1 MASSKLIRV
10 FEHQSIKLHQV
21 IDGVTFDK
29 SSLEAL
35 QGYYGEKGVPYYSL
49 TNNGVKF
56 NEFVGVIQI
65 GNTVIEVLPKAD
77 KSTDDKS
84 DWQALLVKML
94 SVVGL
99 FDIESTSDSSLKLKS
114 NSILDLYFALF
125 IKEVEYLLHSGL
137 AKQYSKKEGNVTAL
151 KGSIQFAKHIQQNL
165 THQERFYV
173 RHTTYDVEHKLHFIL
188 YKTLRLL
195 KQINTN
201 TELHSRIGVLLLH
214 FPEMPD
220 IKVTE
225 ATFDT
230 LVFNRKTQPY
240 KKAIGIAKLLLL
252 QYHPDVITGRHNV
265 LALMFDMNKLWE
277 KFVYVSLRKHHIN
290 CSVVKSISKQT
301 DKHFWKPENGRISL
315 MRPDI
320 VINQDTDNCVVLDTK
335 WKNLNGNNPSPEDL
349 RQMYVYHE
357 YFSAKRVALI
367 YPSSDEKTV
376 LNSGGFVAIDTRVK
390 KATTVGSENIC
401 SVISLKTHS
410 DIKVW
415 QKHIYDT
422 VLAFMAPTDQENK
435 DINMIS
441 DGSENGF
448 ILDVFPFDLDD
459 ADTSST
465 LLFKQ
470 L

>member
-21 IDGVTFDK
+21 IDGVTFDEA
-29 SSLEAL
+29 SLKAL
-35 QGYYGEKGVPYYSL
+35 QSYYGDKGVPYYSL

-56 NEFVGVIQI
+56 NEFVGVIQV
-65 GNTVIEVLPKAD
+65 GNIVIEVLPKAD
-77 KSTDDKS
+77 KTTDGDAKTKNY
-84 DWQALLVKML
+84 WQEILVKML
-94 SVVGL
+94 SAVGL
-99 FDIESTSDSSLKLKS
+99 FDIQSTSDSSLKLKS

-137 AKQYSKKEGNVTAL
+137 AKQYRKKEGNVTAL

-220 IKVTE
+220 IKVSE

-290 CSVVKSISKQT
+290 SSVVKSISKQT
-301 DKHFWKPENGRISL
+301 DKHFWKPKNGRVSL

-320 VINQDTDNCVVLDTK
+320 VINQDSDNCIVLDTK
-335 WKNLNGNNPSPEDL
+335 WKNLNGNNPSPDDL

-367 YPSSDEKTV
+367 YPSSDEKTIE
-376 LNSGGFVAIDTRVK
+376 NRGEFVAIDTK
-390 KATTVGSENIC
+390 IMKTATVGSGNIC

-410 DIKVW
+410 DIKEW
-415 QKHIYDT
+415 QKHIYKT
-422 VLAFMAPTDQENK
+422 VCEFMTPVDQENK
-435 DINMIS
+435 DINIIY
-441 DGSENGF
+441 DASENG
-448 ILDVFPFDLDD
+448 
-459 ADTSST
+459 
-465 LLFKQ
+465 LLRKLEQ
-470 L
+470 T

>member
-1 MASSKLIRV
+1 MPNA
-10 FEHQSIKLHQV
+10 FE
-21 IDGVTFDK
+21 
-29 SSLEAL
+29 
-35 QGYYGEKGVPYYSL
+35 L

-56 NEFVGVIQI
+56 NKFVGVIQV

-77 KSTDDKS
+77 KTTDGDAKTKKY
-84 DWQALLVKML
+84 WQEILVKML
-94 SVVGL
+94 SAVGL
-99 FDIESTSDSSLKLKS
+99 FDIQSTSDSSLKLKS

-137 AKQYSKKEGNVTAL
+137 AKQYRKKEGNVTAL

-201 TELHSRIGVLLLH
+201 AELHSRIGVLLLH

-265 LALMFDMNKLWE
+265 LALMFDMNVLWE
-277 KFVYVSLRKHHIN
+277 KFVFVSLRKYKPAHITVSAQTTKLFWRS
-290 CSVVKSISKQT
+290 SV
-301 DKHFWKPENGRISL
+301 NGQYSS

-320 VINQDTDNCVVLDTK
+320 VIKGSTDCVVLDTK
-335 WKNLNGNNPSPEDL
+335 WKNLNGSSPSSGDL
-349 RQMYVYHE
+349 RQMYVYHK
-357 YFSAKRVALI
+357 YYKATRVALV
-367 YPSSDEKTV
+367 YPATVTQEPVVSGKFEKIV
-376 LNSGGFVAIDTRVK
+376 DFEN
-390 KATTVGSENIC
+390 ENIC
-401 SVISLKTHS
+401 SVITLKTNDKTAGQKPIS
-410 DIKVW
+410 VW
-415 QKHIYDT
+415 QKD
-422 VLAFMAPTDQENK
+422 
-435 DINMIS
+435 IS
-441 DGSENGF
+441 DEIFNFAS
-448 ILDVFPFDLDD
+448 I
-459 ADTSST
+459 S
-465 LLFKQ
+465 
-470 L
+470 

>member
-21 IDGVTFDK
+21 IDGVAFDND
-29 SSLEAL
+29 SLKAL
-35 QGYYGEKGVPYYSL
+35 QSYYGDKGVPYYSL

-56 NEFVGVIQI
+56 NEFVGVIQV
-65 GNTVIEVLPKAD
+65 GNIIIEVLPKAD
-77 KSTDDKS
+77 KTTDGDTETKKY
-84 DWQALLVKML
+84 WQEILVKML
-94 SVVGL
+94 SAVGS
-99 FDIESTSDSSLKLKS
+99 FDIQSTSDSSLKLKS

-137 AKQYSKKEGNVTAL
+137 AKQYRKKEGNVTAL

-195 KQINTN
+195 KQLNTN

-225 ATFDT
+225 PTFDT
-230 LVFNRKTQPY
+230 LVFNRKTQSY

-265 LALMFDMNKLWE
+265 LALMFDMNMLWE
-277 KFVYVSLRKHHIN
+277 KFVYVSLRKYKATNITV
-290 CSVVKSISKQT
+290 SAQTTKSFWSSS
-301 DKHFWKPENGRISL
+301 DKGKYSS

-320 VINQDTDNCVVLDTK
+320 VIKGSTGCVVLDTK
-335 WKNLNGNNPSPEDL
+335 WKNLNGSSPSSGDL
-349 RQMYVYHE
+349 RQMYVYHK
-357 YFSAKRVALI
+357 YYKATRVALV
-367 YPSSDEKTV
+367 YPGTV
-376 LNSGGFVAIDTRVK
+376 TQKEFGKFELIGGIENEAI
-390 KATTVGSENIC
+390 NIC
-401 SVISLKTHS
+401 SVISLIIDKTADQKPIS
-410 DIKVW
+410 DW
-415 QKHIYDT
+415 QKY
-422 VLAFMAPTDQENK
+422 
-435 DINMIS
+435 IS
-441 DGSENGF
+441 DE
-448 ILDVFPFDLDD
+448 IFDF
-459 ADTSST
+459 ASIS
-465 LLFKQ
+465 
-470 L
+470 

>member
-1 MASSKLIRV
+1 MSCSKHIRV

-29 SSLEAL
+29 ASLEAL
-35 QGYYGEKGVPYYSL
+35 QSYYGDKGVPYYSL

-56 NEFVGVIQI
+56 NEFVGVIQV

-84 DWQALLVKML
+84 YWQALLVKML
-94 SVVGL
+94 SAVGL
-99 FDIESTSDSSLKLKS
+99 FDIQSTSHSSMKLKS

-137 AKQYSKKEGNVTAL
+137 AKQYRKKEGNVTAL
-151 KGSIQFAKHIQQNL
+151 KGSIQFTKHIQQNL
-165 THQERFYV
+165 THQDRFYV
-173 RHTTYDVEHKLHFIL
+173 RHSTYDVEHKLHFIF

-201 TELHSRIGVLLLH
+201 AELHSRISVLLLH

-240 KKAIGIAKLLLL
+240 KKGIGIAKLLLL
-252 QYHPDVITGRHNV
+252 QYHPDVITGRHNI

-277 KFVYVSLRKHHIN
+277 KFVYVSLLKYKEAHITV
-290 CSVVKSISKQT
+290 SAQT
-301 DKHFWKPENGRISL
+301 TESFWRSEKGQYSS

-320 VINQDTDNCVVLDTK
+320 VIKGSKDCVVLDTK
-335 WKNLNGNNPSPEDL
+335 WKNINGYSPSPDDL
-349 RQMYVYHE
+349 RQMYVYHK
-357 YFSAKRVALI
+357 YFKATRVALV
-367 YPSSDEKTV
+367 YPGTSTQATV
-376 LNSGGFVAIDTRVK
+376 VSGEFELTGDIENE
-390 KATTVGSENIC
+390 ATNIC
-401 SVISLKTHS
+401 SIISLKTEGLMIDKTVRQKPIS
-410 DIKVW
+410 DW
-415 QKHIYDT
+415 QKD
-422 VLAFMAPTDQENK
+422 
-435 DINMIS
+435 IS
-441 DGSENGF
+441 DE
-448 ILDVFPFDLDD
+448 I
-459 ADTSST
+459 
-465 LLFKQ
+465 FKFA
-470 L
+470 LIS

>member
-1 MASSKLIRV
+1 MPNSKLIRV
-10 FEHQSIKLHQV
+10 FEHQSIKLGDV
-21 IDGVTFDK
+21 IDDVTFDEASLK
-29 SSLEAL
+29 SLK
-35 QGYYGEKGVPYYSL
+35 GYYGEKGVPYYSL

-65 GNTVIEVLPKAD
+65 RNTVIEVLPKAD
-77 KSTDDKS
+77 KSNDDKKY
-84 DWQALLVKML
+84 WQELLVKML
-94 SVVGL
+94 SAVGL
-99 FDIESTSDSSLKLKS
+99 FDIQSTSDSSLKLKS

-125 IKEVEYLLHSGL
+125 IKEIEYLLHSGL
-137 AKQYSKKEGNVTAL
+137 AKKYRKKEGNVTAL

-188 YKTLRLL
+188 YKTIRLL

-201 TELHSRIGVLLLH
+201 AELHSRIGVLLLH

-277 KFVYVSLRKHHIN
+277 KFVYVSLRKYKIKYPDIKAL
-290 CSVVKSISKQT
+290 SEQTSK
-301 DKHFWKPENGRISL
+301 DFWKPSKGQLSL

-320 VINQDTDNCVVLDTK
+320 VINQVGDNCVVLDTK
-335 WKNLNGNNPSPEDL
+335 WKNLNGNNPSPDDL

-357 YFSAKRVALI
+357 YYDAKRVALI
-367 YPSSDEKTV
+367 YPSSIGETHE
-376 LNSGGFVAIDTRVK
+376 II
-390 KATTVGSENIC
+390 GSYFLTPRKNIENIC
-401 SVISLKTHS
+401 SVISLETKD
-410 DIKVW
+410 DIQEW
-415 QKHIYDT
+415 QEHICDY
-422 VLAFMAPTDQENK
+422 VHEFCISPTN
-435 DINMIS
+435 
-441 DGSENGF
+441 NGK
-448 ILDVFPFDLDD
+448 
-459 ADTSST
+459 ST
-465 LLFKQ
+465 R
-470 L
+470 

>member
-1 MASSKLIRV
+1 MTNSKLIRV
-10 FEHQSIKLHQV
+10 FEHQSIKLLDK
-21 IDGVTFDK
+21 IDGITFDK
-29 SSLEAL
+29 TSLEAL
-35 QGYYGEKGVPYYSL
+35 QSYYGEKGVPYYSL

-56 NEFVGVIQI
+56 NKFVGVIQV

-77 KSTDDKS
+77 KSSNQSKEVKDK
-84 DWQALLVKML
+84 WQHILIKML
-94 SVVGL
+94 SAVGL
-99 FDIESTSDSSLKLKS
+99 FDIQSTSDSSLKLKS

-137 AKQYSKKEGNVTAL
+137 AKQYRKKEGNVTAL

-201 TELHSRIGVLLLH
+201 AELHSRIGVLLLH

-277 KFVYVSLRKHHIN
+277 KFVYVSLHKYKTKYPDIKAL
-290 CSVVKSISKQT
+290 SEQTSK
-301 DKHFWKPENGRISL
+301 DFWKPSKGQISL

-320 VINQDTDNCVVLDTK
+320 VIYRGSDNCVVLDTK
-335 WKNLNGNNPSPEDL
+335 WKNLNGNNPSPDDL
-349 RQMYVYHE
+349 RQMYVYHD
-357 YFSAKRVALI
+357 YYDAKRVALI
-367 YPSSDEKTV
+367 YPSSNGETNEIIGSYFLTPSKTEK
-376 LNSGGFVAIDTRVK
+376 NEIQK
-390 KATTVGSENIC
+390 NIC
-401 SVISLKTHS
+401 SVISLKTK
-410 DIKVW
+410 DDLQKW
-415 QKHIYDT
+415 QEHICDSVYKYCMST
-422 VLAFMAPTDQENK
+422 TNTEN
-435 DINMIS
+435 
-441 DGSENGF
+441 
-448 ILDVFPFDLDD
+448 
-459 ADTSST
+459 
-465 LLFKQ
+465 
-470 L
+470 